1 MSRIRVLTAT
11 GLLVAVAG
19 CMVPCMV
26 GALIRPGA
34 GDSVEDRAASHA
46 VLPWLAGLMMLSAV
60 ALWFLLAIAFG
71 DWRTRRR
78 QSGGRTKSE

>member
-1 MSRIRVLTAT
+1 
-11 GLLVAVAG
+11 
-19 CMVPCMV
+19 MV